1 MIRNWCY
8 SYHTLFKLPSSDQLQ
23 IHSRDT
29 RLLFRLFFAICA
41 AFTVIAYFSVGTLP
55 ELFPNHK
62 TELFLAGQSIQQGL
76 LQQSWGDVFHGLSL
90 FKLGG
95 GHLIIKCLTCL
106 LTALWFTILA
116 KITYN
121 TFGIRTVVFG
131 GLAVLLGFCSTAVTL
146 VSAIWHTDVQGF
158 TEGTD
163 RMQNLLFYVASV
175 GFREETI
182 KLLFFLP
189 LTPFLYRT
197 RTPGLILFTAS
208 CVGLGF
214 AAQENTIYL
223 GASTLSRCVTAN
235 FLHIALTGTLGYA
248 FCRFLYT
255 PKKEW
260 DRLIATYLGV
270 VFVHGLY
277 DHLATGGEGASIF
290 VIIVFA
296 YTCYYFFDLVAKHCD
311 GKRHPISPLAI
322 FTLGCAVIFG
332 SSFAVLATGLP
343 SFHLAV
349 TTAAPDLLGSAI
361 LMFIYINRLR
371 DA

>member
-1 MIRNWCY
+1 MA
-8 SYHTLFKLPSSDQLQ
+8 KLPSSVQLQ
-23 IHSRDT
+23 SYSRDT
-29 RLLFRLFFAICA
+29 RLLFRLFIAICVV
-41 AFTVIAYFSVGTLP
+41 FTIVAYFSVGTLP
-55 ELFPNHK
+55 ELFPDHK
-62 TELFLAGQSIQQGL
+62 AQLGNAGHLIEQGL
-76 LQQSWGDVFHGLSL
+76 VDKSWGEVFHGLHF
-90 FKLGG
+90 FKIGG
-95 GHLIIKCLTCL
+95 GHPVIWSLTFL

-116 KITYN
+116 KITFN
-121 TFGIRTVVFG
+121 TFSLRTFIFG
-131 GLAVLLGFCSTAVTL
+131 TVAILLGFLSTAVTL
-146 VSAIWHTDVQGF
+146 VSAIWHTDIQGF
-158 TEGTD
+158 SPGID
-163 RMQNLLFYVASV
+163 RIQNLWFYIASV

-182 KLLFFLP
+182 KLIFFLP
-189 LTPFLYRT
+189 LTPLLYRT
-197 RTPGLILFTAS
+197 RNPALILFTAS
-208 CVGLGF
+208 CIGLGF

-270 VFVHGLY
+270 IFIHGLY

-296 YTCYYFFDLVAKHCD
+296 YTCYYFFDLVAKHCNA
-311 GKRHPISPLAI
+311 KRQPISPLAV
-322 FTLGCAVIFG
+322 FTLGCAIIFG
-332 SSFAVLATGLP
+332 SSFVALATGVP
-343 SFHLAV
+343 TFHIAV
-349 TTAAPDLLGSAI
+349 TSAAPDLLGSAT